1 MFTLIPIFLSLI
13 FQSIAAT
20 AASLDLRV
28 PQKKE
33 QRTNA
38 AASTITYDVPTNDG
52 VDKNVEGGLK
62 SHILGGNAHEKMLLD
77 LVYFFKWNLDQAK
90 VYKLKLYSPQF
101 FYVLFL
107 KVVKRETVIEE
118 KPQNIKKVTIFFFK
132 F

>member
-20 AASLDLRV
+20 AANLDLRV

-38 AASTITYDVPTNDG
+38 AASTITYDMPTSDG
-52 VDKNVEGGLK
+52 VDKNIEDGLK

-77 LVYFFKWNLDQAK
+77 LVYFLKWNLDQAK
-90 VYKLKLYSPQF
+90 VYKLKLYSQQIF
-101 FYVLFL
+101 FMCFFL

-118 KPQNIKKVTIFFFK
+118 KPQNIKKVMIFF
-132 F
+132 